1 MIKLKDLTVRFGN
14 NEVLSGIEMNIKEG
28 TWVCLVGPNG
38 AGKSTLLRSLLGVIS
53 YSGNALENDL
63 EIYRNDKRKVAYIPQ
78 NPQIPMGMRVHE
90 YVALGRRKVDG
101 WSAESKKS
109 KELIDKTIRES
120 GLWALKD
127 RQLNEISGGELQ
139 RAHISR
145 VLVQEAS
152 LVLLDEPT
160 SALDLHHQITVLNS
174 IEKLKSDNVTI
185 VSTMHDLTLAAMYA
199 DEIAVLS
206 EGKLLNY
213 GPATEIAHGAH
224 LKEAFKNRINVFT
237 LDSGNPVI
245 LPQKD
250 Y

>member
-1 MIKLKDLTVRFGN
+1 MLF
-14 NEVLSGIEMNIKEG
+14 
-28 TWVCLVGPNG
+28 
-38 AGKSTLLRSLLGVIS
+38 RS
-53 YSGNALENDL
+53 
-63 EIYRNDKRKVAYIPQ
+63 
-78 NPQIPMGMRVHE
+78 
-90 YVALGRRKVDG
+90 
-101 WSAESKKS
+101 
-109 KELIDKTIRES
+109 
-120 GLWALKD
+120 
-127 RQLNEISGGELQ
+127 
-139 RAHISR
+139 
-145 VLVQEAS
+145 LVQEAN

-160 SALDLHHQITVLNS
+160 SALDLHHQISVLNS

-185 VSTMHDLTLAAMYA
+185 VSTMHDLTLAVMYA

-250 Y
+250 

>member
-1 MIKLKDLTVRFGN
+1 MIKLKDLTVRFGD

-109 KELIDKTIRES
+109 KDLIDKTLREL

-145 VLVQEAS
+145 VLVQEAN